1 MTASSSG
8 ADNMAYFKTWEGIV
22 EREWLD
28 ELDHVNFLT
37 YQRIADEAS
46 IAVWKDAKGEDDSSA
61 VLEFVM
67 TETYV
72 RYIRELRLGS
82 EIEIRTLLLAFD
94 TKRFHLMHRIESQGE
109 LCCVV
114 ETANLCFNPTE
125 RRAANFTSRIIDS
138 FQKRVAIEHD
148 NQPKLSIARRSG

>member
-1 MTASSSG
+1 
-8 ADNMAYFKTWEGIV
+8 MAYFKTWEGIV

-37 YQRIADEAS
+37 YQRISDEAS
-46 IAVWKDAKGEDDSSA
+46 IAVWNDAKGEDDSSV
-61 VLEFVM
+61 VLEFVI

-82 EIEIRTLLLAFD
+82 EVKIRTLLLDFD

-125 RRAANFTSRIIDS
+125 RKAASFTTRIADR
-138 FQKRVAIEHD
+138 FRDRVSIEGD
-148 NQPKLSIARRSG
+148 TQPRLSIARRSELSGQNLRCP